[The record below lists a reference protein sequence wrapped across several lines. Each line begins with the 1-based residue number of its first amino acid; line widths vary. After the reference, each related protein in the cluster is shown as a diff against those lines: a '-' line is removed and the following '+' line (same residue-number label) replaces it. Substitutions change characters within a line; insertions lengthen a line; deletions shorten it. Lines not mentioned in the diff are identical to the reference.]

1 MLPLLPALLL
11 PGGLGGARAAID
23 RRAFVGRHDV
33 RFASA
38 RPAVDAGGY
47 CTPSPGSTA
56 YSQLTVGNG
65 DFAFTA
71 DLTGL
76 QSLNA
81 SYGSNS
87 DHAFPALTQSSWG
100 WHTPDYRRIDP
111 TMPSPWRADGTLNL
125 TLEDV
130 PVVSVDDRP
139 GHGNRTIPYLINCQK
154 WNDPRLCAFYYN
166 FPVRPC
172 PTLRAPCSLSR
183 RLLDPSRPG
192 RC

>member
-1 MLPLLPALLL
+1 MVPLLPALLL
-11 PGGLGGARAAID
+11 PGRLGGTRTAID
-23 RRAFVGRHDV
+23 RRAVVGRHDV

-47 CTPSPGSTA
+47 CTPSPDSTA

-111 TMPSPWRADGTLNL
+111 TMPSPWREDGAPGARFAF
-125 TLEDV
+125 TLEMPVGERPVERVCVVEHVGHRGDAARV
-130 PVVSVDDRP
+130 PP
-139 GHGNRTIPYLINCQK
+139 
-154 WNDPRLCAFYYN
+154 
-166 FPVRPC
+166 
-172 PTLRAPCSLSR
+172 
-183 RLLDPSRPG
+183 
-192 RC
+192 